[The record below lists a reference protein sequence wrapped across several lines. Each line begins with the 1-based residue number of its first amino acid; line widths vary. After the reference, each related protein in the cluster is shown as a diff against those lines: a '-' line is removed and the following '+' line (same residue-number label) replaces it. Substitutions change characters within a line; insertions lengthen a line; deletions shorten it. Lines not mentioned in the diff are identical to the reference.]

1 MNQTGKATG
10 IVGIPS
16 ECYKYA
22 SAELLQPVTALF
34 NYVFESGIYPDK
46 WCEGII
52 NPIHNQGS
60 RLVAENYRKI
70 TVSPSIG
77 KLFDTIINNRLI
89 YYRCIS
95 NEEDPFQNGFKEKS
109 RTIDNAFTLN
119 GIIEKYKWLG
129 QPLYICYVDF
139 NSAFD
144 YINRNALLF
153 KLLKRGVTGKMLR
166 ILKSMFSKAKSCAK
180 WNGSLSEAFENLYV
194 VLQGGVTSP
203 SLFNIFLEDLIN
215 YLDMTCGL
223 FAFRRWPCLNLRH
236 LQRSSKI
243 DWRSIPVL
251 PEVAYDCQPHK
262 D

>member
-109 RTIDNAFTLN
+109 RTIDNAFILN
-119 GIIEKYKWLG
+119 GIIEKYKALG

-153 KLLKRGVTGKMLR
+153 KLLKRGVTGKNASYSKKHVFQSQKLR
-166 ILKSMFSKAKSCAK
+166 QVE
-180 WNGSLSEAFENLYV
+180 W
-194 VLQGGVTSP
+194 QP
-203 SLFNIFLEDLIN
+203 
-215 YLDMTCGL
+215 
-223 FAFRRWPCLNLRH
+223 
-236 LQRSSKI
+236 QRSLWEFVCRTPRGSHKLLTVQHI
-243 DWRSIPVL
+243 SWRS
-251 PEVAYDCQPHK
+251 D
-262 D
+262 